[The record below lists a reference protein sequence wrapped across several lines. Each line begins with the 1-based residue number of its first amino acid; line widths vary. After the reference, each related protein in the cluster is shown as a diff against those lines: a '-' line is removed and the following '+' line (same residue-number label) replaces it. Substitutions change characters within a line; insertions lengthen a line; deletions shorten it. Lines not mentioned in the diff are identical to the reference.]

1 MSGIVGIYYLD
12 GRPVERSEI
21 QGMLN
26 TISHRGPDGSGIWT
40 DGSIGLGHQM
50 LHTTPESLHEKLP
63 LTNQRG
69 DLTITAD
76 ARIDNRNELIP
87 TLNLNGRPRET
98 IPDSEV
104 ILAAYE
110 KWGERCPEKL
120 LGDFAFAIWDSKN
133 QKLFCARDHF
143 GVKPFYYFWSDKVFT
158 FASEIKSLL
167 FLQDVPSR
175 LNEVAIADYLTS
187 LAEDKSISFYKGIL
201 RLPPGHIMNLNP
213 ERILIRDYWALDPSR
228 HLKLGSDEEYAEAF
242 RDLFRKA
249 VHCRLRSA
257 FPVGSMLSGGLDSSS
272 IVCMARQIHSQN
284 GGNGIHTFSA
294 IFDDVPQCDE
304 QPYINAVVSEG
315 GLNPHYVHADRIN
328 PLADLE
334 KMLWHQEE
342 VFRGV
347 NLFMYWNLYGS
358 AHEAKV
364 RVILDGED
372 GDTTVSHGRAYL
384 GELLRLK
391 KWRSLAL
398 EVKEFSKNSN
408 SSPLKVLWRH
418 AIKPQAPQHVRRAWR
433 LLFRRTNDSGFNGV
447 INPEFAKRIG
457 LKNRIQDLHRMR
469 SQPVRTEQQNHHRG
483 LSSGINVYTLE
494 MIDKAAM
501 AFSLEPRYPF
511 YDKRLTEFCLALPP
525 EQKLHHGWTRLVMRR
540 AMENILPP
548 EVQWR
553 KGKTSLGPNFIHA
566 LLSFGEQQLEETI
579 NHNSKFI
586 QPYMNI
592 TTLRRIFQRLLSQR
606 KLEDAVTIWSSML
619 LCFWLSQTDLSPRN
633 D

>member
-12 GRPVERSEI
+12 GRPVEKSEI

-40 DGSIGLGHQM
+40 DGSMGLGHQM

-76 ARIDNRNELIP
+76 ARIDNRDELFRA
-87 TLNLNGRPRET
+87 LDFNGRPRET

-110 KWGERCPEKL
+110 KWGEQCPEKL
-120 LGDFAFAIWDSKN
+120 LGDFAFAIWDDK
-133 QKLFCARDHF
+133 KKIIFCARDHF
-143 GVKPFYYFWSDKVFT
+143 GVKPFYYFRSDKVFT

-167 FLQDVPSR
+167 CLADVPRR
-175 LNEVAIADYLTS
+175 LNEVAIADYLAS

-201 RLPPGHIMNLNP
+201 RLPPGNIMTLNP

-242 RDLFRKA
+242 RDLFREA

-304 QPYINAVVSEG
+304 QPYINAVVSKG
-315 GLNPHYVHADRIN
+315 DLNPHYIHADRIN
-328 PLADLE
+328 PFADLE
-334 KMLWHQEE
+334 KMLWHQDDA
-342 VFRGV
+342 FRGV
-347 NLFMYWNLYGS
+347 NLFMYWNLYG
-358 AHEAKV
+358 AARDAKV

-384 GELLRLK
+384 GELLGMK

-398 EVKEFSKNSN
+398 EVKEFSKKSN
-408 SSPLKVLWRH
+408 SSQWEVLWSY
-418 AIKPQAPQHVRRAWR
+418 AIKPQAPQFIRRAWR
-433 LLFRRTNDSGFNGV
+433 LIRRRTQYSRLNGV

-457 LKNRIQDLHRMR
+457 LKDRIQGLQQMWF
-469 SQPVRTEQQNHHRG
+469 QPVSTEQQNHYRE
-483 LSSGINVYTLE
+483 LSSGINVYALE

-501 AFSLEPRYPF
+501 PFSLEPRYAF
-511 YDKRLTEFCLALPP
+511 YDKRLAEFCLALPP
-525 EQKLHHGWTRLVMRR
+525 EQKLYHGWTRVIMRR
-540 AMENILPP
+540 AMESILPQ

-553 KGKTSLGPNFIHA
+553 NGKTNLGPNFVHA
-566 LLSFGEQQLEETI
+566 LSTFGQDRLEETI
-579 NHNSKFI
+579 NHNSKII
-586 QPYMNI
+586 QPYINT
-592 TTLRRIFQRLLSQR
+592 TTLRKIFQRFLAKGEVR
-606 KLEDAVTIWSSML
+606 DAFAIWSSTL
-619 LCFWLSQTDLSPRN
+619 LCSWLSQTGLSPGN
-633 D
+633 N